1 MRKPEAGVVHTK
13 GASASPCVRNCC
25 LDDDDICIG
34 CGRSLD
40 EIRNWSLVDE
50 QERQQ
55 IREQA
60 EARVRQRRQQHYPF

>member
-1 MRKPEAGVVHTK
+1 MRKHEHPLTHSG

-25 LDDDDICIG
+25 LDDDDVCIG

-50 QERQQ
+50 VARQQ
-55 IREQA
+55 IRERA
-60 EARVRQRRQQHYPF
+60 DERVRLRRRQYPL